1 MLRWL
6 RTRGVYCQL
15 LRIMITWSLFRLS
28 GFDNVE
34 FTKLK
39 DDWRLRIITA
49 IGEIHKLLLSDNKM
63 YPVSFPCGFLH
74 DIYRKKV
81 VSPDGASPYYLFP
94 GCIVTPDPTVTRYF
108 NGKTKKCMRTSV
120 MTPYKNEP
128 KISSKDFPKV
138 NDPTIPEF
146 MATFSA
152 WTRVPDHWVLR
163 CGSLQIKS
171 EKKNRWIF
179 VHLVLGPRIRRES
192 TVISPRVG
200 IGPWIRRES
209 RVLAPEWG

>member
-1 MLRWL
+1 MYINNRL
-6 RTRGVYCQL
+6 YQS
-15 LRIMITWSLFRLS
+15 IMITWSLFRLS

-108 NGKTKKCMRTSV
+108 NGKTKKCMGTSV
-120 MTPYKNEP
+120 MTPSNTELMTSVQKWTQ
-128 KISSKDFPKV
+128 DFF
-138 NDPTIPEF
+138 ERF
-146 MATFSA
+146 
-152 WTRVPDHWVLR
+152 L
-163 CGSLQIKS
+163 KS
-171 EKKNRWIF
+171 EWSYNIGVYGNVFCLDKSTWSPSFK
-179 VHLVLGPRIRRES
+179 VRI
-192 TVISPRVG
+192 V
-200 IGPWIRRES
+200 
-209 RVLAPEWG
+209 AD